1 MSINYI
7 IAFLLILLSIL
18 LTILVPGGPIE
29 TRDFSAYSPFIL
41 TLFNIFLTSLGILS
55 FVVAYFVLKKKA
67 YSYIISAFFALSYIA
82 VYISDLFKIFPVSPI
97 SMPQILFIIE
107 VISTILGFVLLYI
120 CIKYNNLESKNN
132 ENIKI
137 KLSFYKILLL
147 LVVLLIAI
155 GIVIFATKS
164 AMGQ

>member
-1 MSINYI
+1 MKTNYI

-29 TRDFSAYSPFIL
+29 TRDFSSYSPFIL

-55 FVVAYFVLKKKA
+55 FLGAYLAIKNKA
-67 YSYIISAFFALSYIA
+67 YYIIISAFFAICYIV
-82 VYISDLFKIFPVSPI
+82 VYIFDLFKIFPVSPI
-97 SMPQILFIIE
+97 PMPQTLFIIE
-107 VISTILGFVLLYI
+107 VVSTILGFILLYI
-120 CIKYNNLESKNN
+120 CIKYNNLESKNK
-132 ENIKI
+132 ENITL
-137 KLSFYKILLL
+137 KLSFYKIISL
-147 LVVLLIAI
+147 LVVLLFAI